1 MIYFGLNNIIS
12 GANPDPGSSAI
23 FTPVSGIPDS
33 LLMSVADVVVY
44 PDPVFF
50 YLSRI

>member
-1 MIYFGLNNIIS
+1 VIYFGLNNIIS

-33 LLMSVADVVVY
+33 LLISVADPVVY
-44 PDPVFF
+44 PGSCFF
-50 YLSRI
+50 YLSWI